1 MLLAVHPV
9 GVNCAA
15 ANKRG
20 NPKFERFWDL
30 KMDLLKKALTFL
42 GWSWFGFFGLF
53 GLVGLFSSGVSG
65 LGVLFLALIFLP
77 PVWKITSRFSW
88 QHNLLGRV
96 AVFIFALLLLVMGV
110 PTQTQSVK
118 VAPAPVLKTL
128 QPSPTPT
135 PSSQPQP
142 AITSSPSPSLA
153 PPIVEKTPEPIEA
166 VSSETPLPEVSVE
179 PSPVAT
185 IDSTTPVRES
195 ASGSCDCPYDTDSR
209 GRSCGRRSAYSKP
222 SGAAPICYAGDR
234 Q

>member
-1 MLLAVHPV
+1 M
-9 GVNCAA
+9 N
-15 ANKRG
+15 
-20 NPKFERFWDL
+20 
-30 KMDLLKKALTFL
+30 LLKKALIFL

-53 GLVGLFSSGVSG
+53 GLVGLFTSGLSG

-77 PVWKITSRFSW
+77 ALWKITSRFNWW
-88 QHNLLGRV
+88 QNFLGRV
-96 AVFIFALLLLVMGV
+96 AVVIFALFLIVVGA
-110 PTQTQSVK
+110 PTQTQSSK
-118 VAPAPVLKTL
+118 VGPAPILKTP
-128 QPSPTPT
+128 QRT
-135 PSSQPQP
+135 PSSQPET

-166 VSSETPLPEVSVE
+166 VSSETPSPEVSVE

-185 IDSTTPVRES
+185 IDSTTPIRET